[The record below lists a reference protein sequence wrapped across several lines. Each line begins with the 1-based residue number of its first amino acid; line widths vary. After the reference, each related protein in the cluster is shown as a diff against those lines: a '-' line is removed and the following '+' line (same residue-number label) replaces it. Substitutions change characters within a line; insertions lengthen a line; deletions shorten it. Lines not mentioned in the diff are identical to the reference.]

1 MWSRTQQNKWT
12 RVMFL
17 LVEYIV
23 EQKWDRRFELILENL
38 KLYDFNLKKKKK

>member
-1 MWSRTQQNKWT
+1 
-12 RVMFL
+12 MFL